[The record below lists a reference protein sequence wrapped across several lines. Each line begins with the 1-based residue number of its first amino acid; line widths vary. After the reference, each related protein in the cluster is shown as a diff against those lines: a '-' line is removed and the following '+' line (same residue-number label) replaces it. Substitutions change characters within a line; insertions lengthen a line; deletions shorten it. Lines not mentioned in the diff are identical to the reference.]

1 MALKDQI
8 TDAMKTAMKAKDS
21 QRLGVIRLILSE
33 CKRIEVDERIEL
45 SDECIIAS
53 LDKMTKQRRDS
64 AKQYADAGREDL
76 EQQETFEISVIAEF
90 LPAALSAE
98 ELATIIDQSIAA
110 AGATG
115 PQDMGKVMGILK
127 PQIQGR
133 ADMGAASQAVKAK
146 LTS

>member
-8 TDAMKTAMKAKDS
+8 TAAMKTAMKAKDS

-45 SDECIIAS
+45 SDERIVAI

-64 AKQYADAGREDL
+64 AKQYADAGRKDL
-76 EQQETFEISVIAEF
+76 EDQERFEIGVIAEY
-90 LPAALSAE
+90 LPAALSDD
-98 ELATIIDQSIAA
+98 ELATIIDNCIAESGA
-110 AGATG
+110 ASAK
-115 PQDMGKVMGILK
+115 DMGKVMTLLR

-146 LTS
+146 LS